1 MALPSVID
9 ESSHV
14 AAEHGPE
21 LLGLSA
27 EGWVYASITIFF
39 LLAIFVFKAH
49 RKILEGLDA
58 QIAAKR
64 KALDEAA
71 EIRAEAAALLAEAQE
86 RTRASAEEA
95 NAIIAG
101 AKEEANALVERA
113 EAETTAMIARRK
125 AMAEQ
130 KIAAAERA
138 AVESL
143 RAQAA
148 QAAAAAARDLIRQ
161 KHGKADDRKLADEII
176 ASI

>member
-9 ESSHV
+9 EGSHA

-49 RKILEGLDA
+49 RKIIDGLDE

-64 KALDEAA
+64 KTLDEAA
-71 EIRAEAAALLAEAQE
+71 GIRAEAAALLAEAQE

-95 NAIIAG
+95 KAIIEG
-101 AKEEANALVERA
+101 ARAEASALVEKA
-113 EAETTAMIARRK
+113 QADTTALIARRK
-125 AMAEQ
+125 AIAEQ

-138 AVESL
+138 AVESV

-148 QAAAAAARDLIRQ
+148 QAATAAARDLIRQ
-161 KHGKADDRKLADEII
+161 KHGEKDDRKLADEII
-176 ASI
+176 AGI